1 MRLPFLAW
9 AGIFAGA
16 GVLFYSIVPR
26 KFRYVVLL
34 ALSLGIYILYNRF
47 MAAFIV
53 VTAVSVYAAGIL
65 VDKINRGYSQ
75 RAKELPKPERKQL
88 RKKAER
94 KKSAVLIAALF
105 VNLAVLFVLKYF
117 NFFSAALEGVLGW
130 IKVDCRLPALKALM
144 PLGIS
149 YYTLQALSYVIDV
162 TQGKIEAERNF
173 LKVSLFVCYFPQL
186 SEGPFGRYGELAC
199 EMTKGDPID
208 GDNFYRGLLLALWG
222 LFKVFIV
229 SYRLSVYTSAIF
241 GNFTAY
247 AGWTVALGAVIFTL
261 QLYTDFSGSIDVVR
275 GISCIFGIRLA
286 KNFDLPFLSKDVGEF
301 WRRWHISLGAWFRD
315 YVFYPV
321 SMSSLSGKLREK
333 LPLKVA
339 EGLIVN
345 FAFLCVWLLTGL
357 WHGAAAKYVVYGLYY
372 FALIVLHNALRPL
385 VSKLYA
391 KLKIREDGKAISVLR
406 IAKTFVFVCVG
417 MLLFRADT
425 LPVFGQMFASLFK
438 GTAGVSL
445 LKRAAEW
452 QDLLV
457 MCLGVGIVALSGV
470 LSARKVDLSGM
481 LLRRRSVAVR
491 YLVCFALV
499 MVIVVFGAYGN
510 GYLPPDP
517 IYGGF

>member
-162 TQGKIEAERNF
+162 TQGKIEAEKNF
-173 LKVSLFVCYFPQL
+173 L
-186 SEGPFGRYGELAC
+186 
-199 EMTKGDPID
+199 
-208 GDNFYRGLLLALWG
+208 
-222 LFKVFIV
+222 
-229 SYRLSVYTSAIF
+229 
-241 GNFTAY
+241 
-247 AGWTVALGAVIFTL
+247 
-261 QLYTDFSGSIDVVR
+261 
-275 GISCIFGIRLA
+275 
-286 KNFDLPFLSKDVGEF
+286 
-301 WRRWHISLGAWFRD
+301 
-315 YVFYPV
+315 
-321 SMSSLSGKLREK
+321 
-333 LPLKVA
+333 
-339 EGLIVN
+339 
-345 FAFLCVWLLTGL
+345 
-357 WHGAAAKYVVYGLYY
+357 
-372 FALIVLHNALRPL
+372 
-385 VSKLYA
+385 
-391 KLKIREDGKAISVLR
+391 
-406 IAKTFVFVCVG
+406 
-417 MLLFRADT
+417 
-425 LPVFGQMFASLFK
+425 
-438 GTAGVSL
+438 
-445 LKRAAEW
+445 
-452 QDLLV
+452 
-457 MCLGVGIVALSGV
+457 
-470 LSARKVDLSGM
+470 
-481 LLRRRSVAVR
+481 
-491 YLVCFALV
+491 
-499 MVIVVFGAYGN
+499 
-510 GYLPPDP
+510 
-517 IYGGF
+517 